1 MKTNCNVI
9 RDLLPLYID
18 KISSEETNKLIEE
31 HFEECEECKKY
42 YEIMKDETK
51 VSDIDEEKVL
61 KKFSKK
67 MKKKRL
73 KAIILAIIVTLILG
87 LVIWRIFTKD
97 DFMMKYEEGIVTIE
111 EQEDG
116 AIFANVNTS
125 NYSMCQTIF
134 EENYDGSVDVFIT
147 LYQTIADK
155 FYVNEESK
163 PFGCIQKCYKD
174 YINENIDIN
183 WIWENNKGKM
193 TVMPHNDVQIT
204 NIYYIDNPKV
214 FDIIAHSSETT
225 DPAFEMQKIWSN
237 EQNSINE

>member
-125 NYSMCQTIF
+125 NY
-134 EENYDGSVDVFIT
+134 
-147 LYQTIADK
+147 
-155 FYVNEESK
+155 
-163 PFGCIQKCYKD
+163 
-174 YINENIDIN
+174 
-183 WIWENNKGKM
+183 
-193 TVMPHNDVQIT
+193 
-204 NIYYIDNPKV
+204 
-214 FDIIAHSSETT
+214 
-225 DPAFEMQKIWSN
+225 
-237 EQNSINE
+237 